1 MKHANTIE
9 QSSHGM
15 ILNEVQRNL
24 NNFLD
29 NLWNIID
36 LENTTDLH
44 EIVLSIRDIFNSL
57 FYLIQEQ
64 DKKSIKLAEN
74 IDKLT
79 QDVETL
85 KMSEAELVLGSMATQ
100 LIIKCSHYLKINEP
114 IHITKF
120 RTSSMLNTNENIAL
134 LKDFLNRNG
143 DDWNSGVSRN
153 F

>member
-1 MKHANTIE
+1 MT
-9 QSSHGM
+9 
-15 ILNEVQRNL
+15 LNEVQRKL

-29 NLWNIID
+29 NLWNIVD

-64 DKKSIKLAEN
+64 DKKSIRLAEN

>member
-1 MKHANTIE
+1 LEHANTIE

-15 ILNEVQRNL
+15 TLNEVQRKL

-29 NLWNIID
+29 NLWNIVD

-64 DKKSIKLAEN
+64 DKKSIRLAEN